1 MIILDRLLPD
11 MAGLDILKEFVN
23 KFHSKIP
30 VIVMSALSSENDMI
44 SGLNLGAID
53 YVAKPVKA
61 ISLITMRK

>member
-1 MIILDRLLPD
+1 